1 MARTYQPLGNN
12 VLVQQTTQ
20 QEQVTRGGLIVP
32 DSAKERSQEGKV
44 IAVGPGKVLEDGK
57 RQPLEVKV
65 GDLVLFTEY
74 MGTKIK
80 GNVGSDED
88 FLLLPEDAI
97 KAIIRERTTKSTSAN
112 KGSASTSSNKK

>member
-1 MARTYQPLGNN
+1 VARTYQPLGNN